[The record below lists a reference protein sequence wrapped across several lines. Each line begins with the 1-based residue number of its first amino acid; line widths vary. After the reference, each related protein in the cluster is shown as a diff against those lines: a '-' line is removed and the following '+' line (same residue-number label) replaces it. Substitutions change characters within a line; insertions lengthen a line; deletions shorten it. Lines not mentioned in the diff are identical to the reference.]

1 MPSALIL
8 VGLGPWA
15 FSFDALP
22 NLSAS
27 TQAVVRVGY
36 GLLLLLTLAQALP
49 EVRRFFLSERWGG
62 YAASSPDVDALQ
74 NPLVLPALLAIWS
87 AAAVCLTLGW
97 WTVTAAAVNV
107 VLCRY
112 FFVHMRWKGVLR
124 GMGAPGFYTY
134 WLGLAVCLL
143 EYTSQYA
150 VALRP
155 FALLVVQ
162 ADLALIILSAGIYKF
177 TAGYPRNE
185 GMEMGM
191 ANPMWGYWWRF
202 YVGMPPRHPWFWFLN
217 QMAWGTEV
225 VAALMM
231 LLPATRELGG
241 LLLAASFLFILTH
254 IRLGF
259 LCEMVALS
267 GLYFLREGSLVDEWL
282 SGIVEPQTSVAAAT
296 APLGTEGTIVGL
308 ALLAYLLLLP
318 LAHAG
323 LAYNFYAR
331 RRLPGALQSALERYT
346 NAFGIIIWRVFSV
359 DVINFFVRVSTE
371 PAAGGARTVVAPLGR
386 WPRFN
391 HVGEMI
397 CLASLFTTLKYYPS
411 QDGRFRDRAL
421 RYARTVP
428 RAPGDLVVFEYH
440 SVSKQVDRFEWRHVA
455 DYRVDP
461 ATGTVKEHI
470 LELGF
475 SPHAAHAVSP
485 VHEGVTPGSYAPLN
499 QK

>member
-1 MPSALIL
+1 DSLPS
-8 VGLGPWA
+8 
-15 FSFDALP
+15 
-22 NLSAS
+22 LSAS
-27 TQAVVRVGY
+27 TQAVVRTGY
-36 GLLLLLTLAQALP
+36 GALLLLTLVQALP
-49 EVRRFFLSERWGG
+49 EARRFFLSERWGG
-62 YAASSPDVDALQ
+62 YAESRPTIDAVQ
-74 NPLVLPALLAIWS
+74 NPLVLPALLAIWF
-87 AAAVCLTLGW
+87 AAAACLTVGW
-97 WTVTAAAVNV
+97 WTVAAATVNLA
-107 VLCRY
+107 LCRY

-124 GMGAPGFYTY
+124 GMGAPGFYAY

-150 VALRP
+150 AALRP

-162 ADLALIILSAGIYKF
+162 ADVAFIILSAGIYKF

-185 GMEMGM
+185 GMELGM
-191 ANPMWGYWWRF
+191 ANPMWGYWWRY
-202 YVGMPPRHPWFWFLN
+202 YVGMTPRHPWFWFLN

-225 VAALMM
+225 VAALLM
-231 LLPATRELGG
+231 LLPPTRELGG

-267 GLYFLREGSLVDEWL
+267 GLYFVHDGGLVDGWL
-282 SGIVEPQTSVAAAT
+282 RGLVGPQPPAAVPTLPLDAAGT
-296 APLGTEGTIVGL
+296 ALGL

-323 LAYNFYAR
+323 LAYNFYMR
-331 RRLPGALQSALERYT
+331 RRLPGMLQAALERYT
-346 NAFGIIIWRVFSV
+346 NLFGIIIWRVFSV
-359 DVINFFVRVSTE
+359 DLINFFVRVTTE
-371 PAAGGARTVVAPLGR
+371 PTPGGTRTEVAPLGS

-411 QDGRFRDRAL
+411 QDARFRDRVL

-428 RAPGDLVVFEYH
+428 RTSRDLVVFEYY
-440 SVSKQVDRFEWRHVA
+440 SVSKQRDRFEWRHVA
-455 DYRVDP
+455 DYRVDL
-461 ATGTVKEHI
+461 ATRTVEERI
-470 LELGF
+470 LEHGF

-485 VHEGVTPGSYAPLN
+485 VHEGVTPGSYAPLS